1 MGPKHGK
8 PPMSTKKALK
18 QPKKGEKQPEKN
30 KGGRPTK
37 LKPSVQ
43 RKIVDA
49 VSRGTPLS
57 SAAAAAGISSSCV
70 KKWMKWG
77 REGKEGYVAFE
88 AAVTRAR
95 EAAIDVY
102 VQRVNDAAEND
113 HRAAAWML
121 ARLDPQNFG
130 DPGKR
135 QDPDREGRIYE
146 AQVRKLEAEA
156 QLVAAK
162 ALAAEQMAKRLEQGD
177 GALENVVALL
187 DENDAREVISA
198 AMRAVKRTDVDGSGD
213 DDKGSGGE

>member
-1 MGPKHGK
+1 
-8 PPMSTKKALK
+8 
-18 QPKKGEKQPEKN
+18 
-30 KGGRPTK
+30 
-37 LKPSVQ
+37 
-43 RKIVDA
+43 
-49 VSRGTPLS
+49 
-57 SAAAAAGISSSCV
+57 
-70 KKWMKWG
+70 
-77 REGKEGYVAFE
+77 
-88 AAVTRAR
+88 
-95 EAAIDVY
+95 
-102 VQRVNDAAEND
+102 
-113 HRAAAWML
+113 ML

-198 AMRAVKRTDVDGSGD
+198 AMRAVKRTDVDESGD
-213 DDKGSGGE
+213 DEKGSGGE